1 VPDPLPPR
9 IFHPTWAKCRQVYG
23 PRSFLGPLHSEYSHQ
38 QCLPVSLVYLLAVY
52 CTRRLI
58 TESNLVTV
66 PFHQVVRAL
75 TPIFTIAINAVF
87 FQQNYGKMTYLSL
100 IPVIS
105 GVGLATFGDYYY
117 TEAGLL
123 LTLLGTF
130 FAALKTV
137 ATNRI
142 QTGFSMHLNAFE
154 ILYHMSPLAFFQSLI
169 YSYLSGELYRFEMT
183 DSAHYTFSAIISTI
197 LILGING
204 FLAFILNYVSFT
216 ANKKTGALTM
226 TVAANIKQ
234 ILTILTSV
242 IFFELQMGWL
252 NMVGIFLTL
261 LGGAWYAKVELEAKA
276 LRA

>member
-1 VPDPLPPR
+1 M
-9 IFHPTWAKCRQVYG
+9 
-23 PRSFLGPLHSEYSHQ
+23 
-38 QCLPVSLVYLLAVY
+38 YLLAFC

-58 TESNLVTV
+58 TDSNLVTV

-105 GVGLATFGDYYY
+105 GVALATFGDYYY
-117 TEAGLL
+117 TEAGVL

-142 QTGFSMHLNAFE
+142 QTGFSLHLSAFE
-154 ILYHMSPLAFFQSLI
+154 ILYHMSPLAFFQSLV
-169 YSYLSGELYRFEMT
+169 YSYLSGEHHRFEV
-183 DSAHYTFSAIISTI
+183 AGAPHHTFSTIISTG
-197 LILGING
+197 LVLGLNG
-204 FLAFILNYVSFT
+204 LLAFLLNFVSFT

-234 ILTILTSV
+234 ILTIITSV
-242 IFFELQMGWL
+242 AFFKLQMGWM
-252 NMVGIFLTL
+252 NVVGIFLTL
-261 LGGAWYAKVELEAKA
+261 LGGIWYAKVELEAKA